1 MKILKIIF
9 LVLFVAFAVHQTNAQ
24 SFPTGIVTATQQG
37 NAVLLAQHFNDK
49 VEIILPSKQGV
60 YSKEQAQFVMRDFFA
75 SNRPTSFKINHEG
88 KRDNS
93 SFAIG
98 NYVSSREQFRFYF
111 LTRNVG
117 GRVLISQ
124 IRIDKQD
131 D

>member
-1 MKILKIIF
+1 MITF
-9 LVLFVAFAVHQTNAQ
+9 TVQQTKGQ
-24 SFPTGIVTATQQG
+24 SFPREIVTATQRG
-37 NAVLLAQHFNDK
+37 NAGDLSQHFNDK
-49 VEIILPSKQGV
+49 VEIILPSKSGI

-75 SNRPTSFKINHEG
+75 TYRPTSFQINHEG

-111 LTRNVG
+111 LTKNVG
-117 GRVLISQ
+117 GKTLISQ